1 MTERKIISYDYD
13 TDETKL
19 SLLFNQIQA
28 NLEGLLDGLELK
40 ADNALIQKAIDTLDD
55 VFVVKAALFGI
66 VTFDDGTQVSA
77 DILTK
82 GELSSLEQFVQS
94 NSEVFE

>member
-19 SLLFNQIQA
+19 SLLLNEMQA
-28 NLEGLLDGLELK
+28 NLEQILEAFELK
-40 ADNALIQKAIDTLDD
+40 TDNPHIQATIETLDNL
-55 VFVVKAALFGI
+55 FVLKAALFGV
-66 VTFDDGTQVSA
+66 VTFSDGTQVSA

-82 GELSSLEQFVQS
+82 GELSSLEQLVQS